1 MGSGDGGRL
10 CCRLGA
16 RDDCFP
22 KAAGARF
29 RGLFVEVPDARSRL
43 TSRWTADP
51 ESGGVVFRFLTG
63 GGLES
68 GEEPGE
74 TEEDGCGGRGLDAGL
89 GCCGVGLRAIRVVTM
104 TGLDV
109 DATALETFEE
119 EKKPRS
125 EEEGRAAG
133 DVSILWEEDE
143 VNNAFKSFA
152 HRSRFYGGCVLMPS
166 SPRSPSSRFQTVSC
180 SVFSCSIRYENNR
193 SLRRSLTN
201 HMWLLYTA
209 VLLDIRRLSR
219 TSIQSKRE
227 QRSSRITI
235 HREM

>member
-152 HRSRFYGGCVLMPS
+152 HRSRFYGGCVLMYAIIATFTVVSFPN
-166 SPRSPSSRFQTVSC
+166 RFMQC
-180 SVFSCSIRYENNR
+180 LLLFY
-193 SLRRSLTN
+193 SLRKQQKFATLT
-201 HMWLLYTA
+201 HESHVAPLYRGFAGHSTVVADFDSEQEGTA
-209 VLLDIRRLSR
+209 Q
-219 TSIQSKRE
+219 QSSHN
-227 QRSSRITI
+227 SS
-235 HREM
+235 